1 MQNDMIQLTVP
12 YEEVAKWKEILKEN
26 STYTMLN
33 FKVLKND
40 VVVKAST
47 HPFRLAVSR
56 ATIIKP
62 VDFPAIP
69 LASFRFKDFGEILVG
84 NYRNDLLRG

>member
-1 MQNDMIQLTVP
+1 MIQLTVP
-12 YEEVAKWKEILKEN
+12 CEEVAKWKEILKEN
-26 STYTMLN
+26 RTYTMLN

-47 HPFRLAVSR
+47 HPFRLAVSG
-56 ATIIKP
+56 ATIITP

-69 LASFRFKDFGEILVG
+69 LASFRFKDFGEILAG
-84 NYRNDLLRG
+84 NYMNDLLIG